1 MTATVVYKIYLENQG
16 LNRTT
21 LKKMKNEMK
30 NISNGK
36 PKVFIHASLVH
47 EAYMSQKRYD
57 DPLRSMINYTNII

>member
-1 MTATVVYKIYLENQG
+1 MTATVVYKIYLKNQG
-16 LNRTT
+16 LLCAT

-36 PKVFIHASLVH
+36 PKVFIHVILVH
-47 EAYMSQKRYD
+47 EVHIGQKRYD